1 MLAHQNK
8 QDQPVDEAQLVEKL
22 RRGEESAFQRLI
34 ELHHAGLS
42 RVARLYVPDAAVDD
56 VVQET
61 WIGVIR
67 GIERFEQ
74 RSSVKTWIYRILI
87 NQARK
92 RGPKEKRAIPFSAAG
107 PAGESEPPVS
117 PDRLVHP
124 LLGRN
129 YWPAAPPAWDT
140 EPENRALASELRGVV
155 SRSIAALPPAQREVI
170 TLRDVEGWASEEV
183 CDTLGISG
191 VNQRVLLHRA
201 RTTVR
206 KELEEYFDGD

>member
-1 MLAHQNK
+1 MLAS
-8 QDQPVDEAQLVEKL
+8 QDKHDQFASEAQLIERL
-22 RRGEESAFQRLI
+22 RRGEEAAFQLLI
-34 ELHHAGLS
+34 ELHHAGLR
-42 RVARLYVPDAAVDD
+42 RVARLYVPDAVVDD

-61 WIGVIR
+61 WVGVIR
-67 GIERFEQ
+67 GIQRFEQ

-92 RGPKEKRAIPFSAAG
+92 RGPKEKRAIPFSAAS
-107 PAGESEPPVS
+107 PAGENEPAVS

-129 YWPAAPPAWDT
+129 YWPEAPPAWDT

-206 KELEEYFDGD
+206 KALEEYFDGD